1 MNGKLKKMISRYDIK
16 YLKQKKEVL
25 ILKYINQLN
34 DNQLLELMKPYIS
47 DGFRKLISIDKYDD
61 NIIIYVEI
69 ELDDD
74 EYEGEKMIVEDGYEL
89 YDYDVRIYDY
99 QATNENELLKK
110 YRQYLLNY
118 FENQYALDYL
128 LDI

>member
-1 MNGKLKKMISRYDIK
+1 MISRYDIK